1 MRQEHLELLC
11 CPLSLEPLSL
21 EVDERADDGH
31 VVTGA
36 LRSSRAR
43 YPIDAG
49 VPRFILSEHSHDEST
64 TVEAF
69 GKQWDDA
76 GGFSWT
82 YGQDEDYFEQYFHP
96 LPPASFRDRSV
107 LDAGCGNGRLVEFAL
122 RYQPG
127 VVVGL
132 DYSRS
137 VDIAFRRTR
146 TAPNVLIVQGSL
158 LALPLAHQQ
167 FHVIFSLGVIHHL
180 SSPAEGVER
189 LAELLEWHG
198 KMHLWTYSREGNE
211 LYLAFARPLRR
222 FSRLS
227 PPSFVRVLS
236 LICAVFGWP
245 YVCLCA
251 FMFRL
256 FPAKQFLP
264 MDAYLA
270 FLYTLGFSVFALV
283 IHDQLAPAIAHYPS
297 RSELLRWCENAGVE
311 LTHLDMRTGNSWR
324 VGLVRKPAS

>member
-189 LAELLEWHG
+189 SPSFSNGTARCTCGLTVERG
-198 KMHLWTYSREGNE
+198 TSSISRSLDRSEGS
-211 LYLAFARPLRR
+211 LGSRLRR
-222 FSRLS
+222 LS
-227 PPSFVRVLS
+227 GCSASFVPFSAGRTCACARSCFGSFRPSSFFPWTPTWRFSILS
-236 LICAVFGWP
+236 
-245 YVCLCA
+245 
-251 FMFRL
+251 
-256 FPAKQFLP
+256 
-264 MDAYLA
+264 D
-270 FLYTLGFSVFALV
+270 
-283 IHDQLAPAIAHYPS
+283 S
-297 RSELLRWCENAGVE
+297 RCSRW
-311 LTHLDMRTGNSWR
+311 
-324 VGLVRKPAS
+324 